1 MTTNTSS
8 AAIDSASGV
17 NRNKELANLKAKK
30 EYQVTIAADEETTE
44 ILAEVQKIRGNKES
58 LGALLKAVLKEY
70 VDRHAP
76 EAKESQRKERVA
88 RKENA
93 ATKEPATERQ
103 VTEELLKADSKPEQ
117 AKVTRHIPEAVKD
130 TVRIR
135 DGYQCSYVSPAGVRC
150 QATKQLQ
157 YDHIY
162 PFGKGGNHDVE
173 NIRLLC
179 PQHNRLMAE
188 RCYGKE
194 FVALKIGNKNW

>member
-1 MTTNTSS
+1 M
-8 AAIDSASGV
+8 
-17 NRNKELANLKAKK
+17 
-30 EYQVTIAADEETTE
+30 
-44 ILAEVQKIRGNKES
+44 
-58 LGALLKAVLKEY
+58 
-70 VDRHAP
+70 
-76 EAKESQRKERVA
+76 A
-88 RKENA
+88 RKEKA

-103 VTEELLKADSKPEQ
+103 VTEELLKADFKPEQ
-117 AKVTRHIPEAVKD
+117 AKVTRHIPEAAVKD

-135 DGYQCSYVSPAGVRC
+135 DGYQCGYQCSYVSPAGVRC